1 MTTKKKFR
9 ILWGNIA
16 YMILFGGLLGWF
28 LIHVLSV
35 WSS

>member
-1 MTTKKKFR
+1 MTTKKFR
-9 ILWGNIA
+9 ILWGNVVCAIA
-16 YMILFGGLLGWF
+16 GGALLGWF